1 MTYADDFFKPTNT
14 LPLDPLVQLIDDITH
29 ENVFYVRCDTQT
41 NLVDD
46 NYIYRKSVNT
56 FYKRQIDNGV
66 NVKWFGVKGDGIT
79 DDTNALKLAMQKV
92 YNLSVPISPNLGWRN
107 PMKLVIPAGKY
118 KITGNLLEVSMD
130 SARFI
135 FEGDGW
141 QNTEIIYEP
150 ENNNDFMLDNQGII
164 GFSTFKGIQ
173 FTSKSK
179 GKFLNFVGGLPLASN
194 AQSMIFEKCF
204 FEGFNQIIDCNGGDM
219 ASEVTFTDCKIKGGD
234 TSAVYFKLANDQG
247 VNWRFYG
254 TDIEG
259 FTGILFDFIEG
270 QTISYYQGSI
280 MPGAGGTVIRINS
293 NANPDTFGGGTQPH
307 ISFWGPRFELLNG
320 AKLIQVFNKSVNF
333 VFKFD
338 SCGMGGSTIKNGL
351 PAIETKG
358 KGTIIFDT
366 CSNWYNYKISHDIDN
381 GEDYLSPL
389 RIIFKNIAPTL
400 DQINQSICNAVGNIS
415 SYPIYIFENC
425 NTNSWYR
432 PWKKAAQNSPYGWNV
447 SKHISGV
454 NANSDGVYLPTV
466 SLGNTV
472 KINLNIPD
480 QYITE
485 RKIVFKKA
493 TDIGGFNYFSQV
505 HNIKV
510 FDKTETILITEGNF
524 DTDEGLIL
532 LDPRNGMLHE
542 NDKYVIHLT
551 PTTFSGTDLVVGIN
565 LISEY

>member
-1 MTYADDFFKPTNT
+1 MIYADDFFKPTNT
-14 LPLDPLVQLIDDITH
+14 LPLDPLVQLIDNETG
-29 ENVFYVRCDTQT
+29 ENAFYVKCGTST

-46 NYIYRKSVNT
+46 GVIYRKSVNT

-66 NVKWFGVKGDGIT
+66 NVKWFGAKGDGII
-79 DDTNALKLAMQKV
+79 DDTYALKEAMQKV
-92 YNLSVPISPNLGWRN
+92 YNLSVPISPTLGWRN

-118 KITGNLLEVSMD
+118 KITANLLDTSMD

-150 ENNNDFMLDNQGII
+150 LNSNEFMFNNDKII
-164 GFSTFKGIQ
+164 GFTTFEGIQ
-173 FTSKSK
+173 FTSKNK
-179 GKFLNFVGGLPLASN
+179 GKFMNLVGGAPGN
-194 AQSMIFEKCF
+194 AQAIIFEKCF
-204 FEGFNQIIDCNGGDM
+204 FEGFNQIISCNGLDM
-219 ASEVTFTDCKIKGGD
+219 TSEVTFTDCKIKGGD
-234 TSAVYFKLANDQG
+234 TSAVYFNLANDQG

-259 FTGILFDFIEG
+259 FTGVLFDFIEG
-270 QTISYYQGSI
+270 QTIYYYQGSI
-280 MPGAGGTVIRINS
+280 MPGEGGTVIRINS
-293 NANPDTFGGGTQPH
+293 AANPDTFGGGTQPH

-351 PAIETKG
+351 PVIETKG

-389 RIIFKNIAPTL
+389 RIIFRNIAPTL
-400 DQINQSICNAVGNIS
+400 DQINQSVCNVVGNIS

-432 PWKKAAQNSPYGWNV
+432 PWKKAAQNSPYGWNI

-454 NANSDGVYLPTV
+454 NANSDGVYLPSV
-466 SLGNTV
+466 SLQTTV

-480 QYITE
+480 QYITAK
-485 RKIVFKKA
+485 KIIFKKA
-493 TDIGGFNYFSQV
+493 ADIGEYYDQV
-505 HNIKV
+505 HHIKIY
-510 FDKTETILITEGNF
+510 DKTETILLAEGDF
-524 DTDEGLIL
+524 DTNKGLIL
-532 LDPRNGMLHE
+532 NDPRPPMLHTAD
-542 NDKYVIHLT
+542 NYVIYLT
-551 PTTFSGTDLVVGIN
+551 PTIFYGDTLLIGIN